1 MVHIITLMDDKPT
14 EHLALI
20 AEHGLSCYVEK
31 DGYRFLFDCGAGPA
45 APENARRLY
54 TGPRFI
60 EEKYAVSG
68 ARRTMLSAGFGE
80 AFVRERGISRRTVE
94 DVEEIAPG
102 PFAHIKYRGV
112 TNEADI
118 EKRRGSDHLRQP
130 EGGPAGQ
137 GGAAGAGGI

>member
-54 TGPRFI
+54 TGPRFLR
-60 EEKYAVSG
+60 KSTPCPAPAARCFPRAL
-68 ARRTMLSAGFGE
+68 ARRLSASA
-80 AFVRERGISRRTVE
+80 AFR
-94 DVEEIAPG
+94 
-102 PFAHIKYRGV
+102 
-112 TNEADI
+112 
-118 EKRRGSDHLRQP
+118 
-130 EGGPAGQ
+130 AGR
-137 GGAAGAGGI
+137 